1 MKHDALPI
9 SRFICD
15 ADDVKNGGKL
25 VEVGWC
31 LNIGPLL
38 ELLITTHTREEPI
51 FIEEIVGPKKIIQNF
66 RQAMVVMVI
75 GLVKVCQFVENHGY
89 QRNMEKQL
97 Q

>member
-1 MKHDALPI
+1 MG
-9 SRFICD
+9 
-15 ADDVKNGGKL
+15 NNL
-25 VEVGWC
+25 VELGLC

-38 ELLITTHTREEPI
+38 ELLITTHAREEPI

-75 GLVKVCQFVENHGY
+75 GLVKVCQFVEKHVY
-89 QRNMEKQL
+89 WRNMEEQW